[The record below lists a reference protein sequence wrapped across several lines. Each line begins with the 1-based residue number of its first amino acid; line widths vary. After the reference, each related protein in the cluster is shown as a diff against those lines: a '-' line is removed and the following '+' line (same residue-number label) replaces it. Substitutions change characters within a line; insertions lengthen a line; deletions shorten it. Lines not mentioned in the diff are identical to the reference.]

1 MKRSVRNDKE
11 IYITSICDN
20 IEASQNRNK
29 TKEIFEG
36 IRKLTGSY
44 VTNPSMVKDKTGQ
57 LVTGEE
63 EVRQRWGEYFQ
74 ELYNDPNPVDE
85 ACMGSNIETNLDIE
99 PDIMLGEVEAAVKRL
114 KEGKAAGVD
123 NISADELKIATEG
136 EGLRIMHKLLV
147 SIWEEEKIPSEWKKA
162 IIIPIHKKKD
172 NMDCNNYRGISLLC
186 HSSKI
191 YTSIILHRIRR
202 RTDEIL
208 GEEQAGFRAG
218 RSTIDQIFTLRQMA
232 ERCTEYNQDLFT
244 CYIDFKKAFDS
255 VWRTGLWRVMRS
267 LRYPEKIIRI
277 LEDMYE
283 GTLSA
288 VRVRGT
294 LTDWFETIVGVLQGC
309 VLSPML
315 FNIFLETVMAK
326 ALTDNT
332 QGIMIGG
339 TMLDNL
345 RFADDIAAVA
355 GSEEGLQKMVTR
367 VAEESAKMGMKINL
381 DKTETQFIGKG
392 EKNISVKLEGKD
404 LRQVKDFV
412 YLGGTINNYD
422 MTGQDIKRRIG
433 IAYGA
438 MQKLGKLW
446 RSREI
451 TCKTKLKVYDILI
464 RSIVLYNAETWTLK
478 VENTRRLQVF
488 EMACLRRIMG
498 ISKRQH
504 VRNTDIILRSGLKL
518 DLVGK
523 IQTQRLKYFGHVER
537 MRAERLPYIAMYG
550 RIDGKRGRGRPRK
563 RWLDC
568 IEEDCKDK
576 GLTLAEATREA
587 RDRIGWK
594 KFMWKQPLRTIVT
607 PRL

>member
-1 MKRSVRNDKE
+1 
-11 IYITSICDN
+11 
-20 IEASQNRNK
+20 
-29 TKEIFEG
+29 
-36 IRKLTGSY
+36 
-44 VTNPSMVKDKTGQ
+44 
-57 LVTGEE
+57 
-63 EVRQRWGEYFQ
+63 
-74 ELYNDPNPVDE
+74 
-85 ACMGSNIETNLDIE
+85 
-99 PDIMLGEVEAAVKRL
+99 
-114 KEGKAAGVD
+114 
-123 NISADELKIATEG
+123 
-136 EGLRIMHKLLV
+136 
-147 SIWEEEKIPSEWKKA
+147 
-162 IIIPIHKKKD
+162 
-172 NMDCNNYRGISLLC
+172 
-186 HSSKI
+186 
-191 YTSIILHRIRR
+191 
-202 RTDEIL
+202 
-208 GEEQAGFRAG
+208 
-218 RSTIDQIFTLRQMA
+218 
-232 ERCTEYNQDLFT
+232 
-244 CYIDFKKAFDS
+244 
-255 VWRTGLWRVMRS
+255 MRS

-355 GSEEGLQKMVTR
+355 GSEEGL
-367 VAEESAKMGMKINL
+367 E
-381 DKTETQFIGKG
+381 
-392 EKNISVKLEGKD
+392 
-404 LRQVKDFV
+404 
-412 YLGGTINNYD
+412 YGTI
-422 MTGQDIKRRIG
+422 K
-433 IAYGA
+433 
-438 MQKLGKLW
+438 KLGKLW

-550 RIDGKRGRGRPRK
+550 RIDEKRGRGRPRK
-563 RWLDC
+563 R
-568 IEEDCKDK
+568 
-576 GLTLAEATREA
+576 
-587 RDRIGWK
+587 
-594 KFMWKQPLRTIVT
+594 
-607 PRL
+607 